1 MALEP
6 GVRLGAC
13 GVSLFWCPGSRVRVV
28 RLRAYKGLLITHVSD
43 RLDFIF
49 VSVSSRVSP
58 TNSER
63 TSPLIYLTDPSG
75 LRIVYEQASSWAY
88 PGVPQNPRLLIVS
101 LGATGGRTLLGF
113 GLHLI
118 VSRIQPSFYYCWYC
132 LSLVD

>member
-13 GVSLFWCPGSRVRVV
+13 GVSLFWCPCSRVRVV
-28 RLRAYKGLLITHVSD
+28 RLRAYKGLLISHVSD

-49 VSVSSRVSP
+49 VSVLSRVSP
-58 TNSER
+58 TNNDR

-75 LRIVYEQASSWAY
+75 LRIVYEQALSSPY
-88 PGVPQNPRLLIVS
+88 LGFPRNPGLLIVS

-118 VSRIQPSFYYCWYC
+118 VSRSLLYLCYYIRIG
-132 LSLVD
+132 D

>member
-6 GVRLGAC
+6 GFRLGAC
-13 GVSLFWCPGSRVRVV
+13 GVSLFWCPSSRVRVV
-28 RLRAYKGLLITHVSD
+28 RLRAYKGLLISRVSD

-88 PGVPQNPRLLIVS
+88 PGFQQNPRLLIVS
-101 LGATGGRTLLGF
+101 LGATGEE
-113 GLHLI
+113 H
-118 VSRIQPSFYYCWYC
+118 C
-132 LSLVD
+132 